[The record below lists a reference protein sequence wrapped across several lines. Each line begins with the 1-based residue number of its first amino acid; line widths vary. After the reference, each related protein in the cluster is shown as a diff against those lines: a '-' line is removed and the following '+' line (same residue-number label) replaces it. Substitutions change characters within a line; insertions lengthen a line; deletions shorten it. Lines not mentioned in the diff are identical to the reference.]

1 MRNGCVR
8 CRGPGGR
15 PRSSAGVR
23 RGRPRRARYGM
34 MYNGTMRAREVRR
47 RSRFGMMQGLRGVQ
61 RCCADGP
68 YAEEEKYQGNEPNA
82 GQFHPANILSTMEFV
97 PHVRPG
103 APHFTPSSH
112 ALRCVFLRRRP
123 GNPFLLA
130 PAVMGQPGSA
140 IEKPA
145 ANRPLP
151 ASTITRN
158 TEISLGRPS
167 QHIQLSGR
175 SVYYTVFLPVLEL
188 PRPTPRPANRTG
200 LALLTSLVWVCWRGD
215 G

>member
-1 MRNGCVR
+1 MRNGCAR

-23 RGRPRRARYGM
+23 RGRPRRTRYGM
-34 MYNGTMRAREVRR
+34 MYNSTMRAREVRR

-61 RCCADGP
+61 RCRADGP
-68 YAEEEKYQGNEPNA
+68 YAEEEKNQGNEPNA

-103 APHFTPSSH
+103 APHFVPSSH

-123 GNPFLLA
+123 G
-130 PAVMGQPGSA
+130 SA

-145 ANRPLP
+145 DNRPLP

-158 TEISLGRPS
+158 TKISLGRPS
-167 QHIQLSGR
+167 QQIQLLGR

-200 LALLTSLVWVCWRGD
+200 L
-215 G
+215 